1 MINHLEG
8 TMTFRSVIKSAALG
22 AGFCIF
28 AIGIVLAQTAPAP
41 APAAP
46 AQQAAP
52 ATPGSGGMRAA
63 RDACRS
69 KVESTASGPERREAM
84 RKCMQEA
91 RGTAGSN
98 RESREARREK
108 ARADMKACRE
118 QLKDQRFTE
127 AERRGAMQTCML
139 EKDPSRAK
147 AMTCRTEAENKKL
160 ERGSTEFR
168 KFMRECNTRS

>member
-1 MINHLEG
+1 
-8 TMTFRSVIKSAALG
+8 
-22 AGFCIF
+22 
-28 AIGIVLAQTAPAP
+28 
-41 APAAP
+41 
-46 AQQAAP
+46 
-52 ATPGSGGMRAA
+52 MRAA

-91 RGTAGSN
+91 RGAAGSN
-98 RESREARREK
+98 REDRQERRGK
-108 ARADMKACRE
+108 ARADMEACRE

-139 EKDPSRAK
+139 EKDPVRAR

-160 ERGSTEFR
+160 ERGSSDFR
-168 KFMRECNTRS
+168 KFMRECNTRP